1 MNWPLIIDLTP
12 YLVSAGGAVAW
23 IATWQQ
29 RLANTNKVN
38 VEVSKISQG
47 VYQGII
53 ADLKKE
59 IGEMKQEIFMLREIL
74 ESYKKECDACPN
86 KKK

>member
-1 MNWPLIIDLTP
+1 MNWPLIINVAS
-12 YLVSAGGAVAW
+12 YVFGAGGVVAW
-23 IATWQQ
+23 LATWRQ
-29 RLANTNKVN
+29 RVATTNKVN
-38 VEVSKISQG
+38 VEVSELSQKI
-47 VYQGII
+47 YQGII
-53 ADLKKE
+53 ADLKRE

>member
-12 YLVSAGGAVAW
+12 YVVSAGGAVAW
-23 IATWQQ
+23 IAAWRQ
-29 RLANTNKVN
+29 RMANTDKVN
-38 VEVSKISQG
+38 IEVSQMSQEI
-47 VYQGII
+47 YQGII
-53 ADLKKE
+53 ADLKRE
-59 IGEMKQEIFMLREIL
+59 MGEMKQEIFMLREIL